1 MKKLFIL
8 AAFVGAMAFA
18 QSANAQEPEKR
29 TEKAKTEKCEK
40 KCDKTKK
47 DCCKGDKKASTQT
60 DGKPDCCKEKK

>member
-1 MKKLFIL
+1 
-8 AAFVGAMAFA
+8 MAFA